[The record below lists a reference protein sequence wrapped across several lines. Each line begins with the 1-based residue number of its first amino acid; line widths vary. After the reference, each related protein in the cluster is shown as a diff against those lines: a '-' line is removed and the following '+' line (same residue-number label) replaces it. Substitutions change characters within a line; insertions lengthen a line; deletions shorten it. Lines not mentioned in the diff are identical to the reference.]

1 MWYLPKDVID
11 LNIESL
17 KKVRMKKTQK
27 MIAEKKVC
35 KGEINIK
42 DTLKKAHV
50 FGK

>member
-17 KKVRMKKTQK
+17 KKVRMEKTQV
-27 MIAEKKVC
+27 IAEKKVC

-42 DTLKKAHV
+42 DT
-50 FGK
+50 